1 MKNLIRKILKESE
14 WFEEP
19 SFQKKLKGYVIVIK
33 SGATGAKFFVG
44 EDDNDELLLN
54 GFVNDIFERSGEG
67 EIPKIINKKG
77 DLKKIISSLKKNR
90 PYHIFGD
97 EYEIVKV

>member
-19 SFQKKLKGYVIVIK
+19 NFQKKLKGYVIVIK
-33 SGATGAKFFVG
+33 SGATGAKC
-44 EDDNDELLLN
+44 
-54 GFVNDIFERSGEG
+54 FVNDIFEKSDEG